1 MGQVSATQSVL
12 RGRADALPN
21 HLPVLGRERVACL
34 RHSVWI
40 SERASE
46 RADEIVCITYIYIRF
61 VGVAFITSAPP
72 VFPVLRATGQ
82 SVDMVLCPCWARA
95 LERQRYATVCY
106 AYRPTFIRCLSI
118 KIT

>member
-1 MGQVSATQSVL
+1 MYSCMYVCRRGGGQNLTSL
-12 RGRADALPN
+12 RGFMQI
-21 HLPVLGRERVACL
+21 VACL

-82 SVDMVLCPCWARA
+82 SVDMVVSGL
-95 LERQRYATVCY
+95 
-106 AYRPTFIRCLSI
+106 
-118 KIT
+118 